1 MRSRSWSAT
10 RVRAGGARTLE
21 AYVYPS
27 PEAEVL
33 DDNLVTA
40 DAIYG
45 HQAVPDVVAVAAV
58 GVSSPGTI
66 EPFSSNGP
74 VTHLFPT
81 RTSIPKPDICAPDR
95 VAVSGA
101 DGFRTVFVGTSASA
115 PHIAALCALV
125 WSGRPDLPAAAVR
138 SALYASAVDLG
149 APGRDDVYGWGRGR
163 RRRDVR
169 PRGRPDAP
177 TPTPVQAVTTPV
189 PAVTAL
195 AATPTPAAVTT
206 RSPFG
211 KRYAIGDLAGRT
223 VGTGATPRPGS
234 GSTTPG
240 SRTVGTA
247 TDPLRPPTRPF
258 IRWYPAARWAT
269 TGR

>member
-10 RVRAGGARTLE
+10 RAPPAARGPSRPTS
-21 AYVYPS
+21 YPS

-33 DDNLVTA
+33 GENLVAA

-58 GVSSPGTI
+58 AASSPGTI

-74 VTHLFPT
+74 VTHLFPSPT
-81 RTSIPKPDICAPDR
+81 VIRKPDICAPDR

-101 DGFRTVFVGTSASA
+101 DGFRTVFVGTSASS
-115 PHIAALCALV
+115 PHIGALCALV
-125 WSGRPDLPAAAVR
+125 WSGRPDLSAAAVR
-138 SALYASAVDLG
+138 SALYSSAVDLG
-149 APGRDDVYGWGRGR
+149 APGRDDVYGWGRADGAAMYAL
-163 RRRDVR
+163 VA
-169 PRGRPDAP
+169 AP
-177 TPTPVQAVTTPV
+177 TATPTPVQAVTTPV
-189 PAVTAL
+189 PAVTAV

-223 VGTGATPRPGS
+223 VGTGTTPTPGS

-258 IRWYPAARWAT
+258 IRWYPATRWAT
-269 TGR
+269 GR